1 MRTSRVDGVNPVP
14 DLKAAECGLTLTVV
28 TGQRQA
34 NGGITRQD
42 LQTCARM
49 KELTEGIQNHI
60 GFMGSF
66 RR

>member
-1 MRTSRVDGVNPVP
+1 MPIYMNFTRHLAQLRKLWEFLMKGKGRRHT
-14 DLKAAECGLTLTVV
+14 K
-28 TGQRQA
+28 
-34 NGGITRQD
+34 GGMPRQD

-49 KELTEGIQNHI
+49 KELTERIQNHI